1 MAKLKEALLTV
12 RCSPETR
19 DQFTAA
25 ARMIGLTPASLA
37 HHLIVKE
44 IEEKRGIDP
53 ARFAEFFREAQE
65 DADRRSKAR
74 KLSKKNVAGIAV
86 AGVIHRGDDN
96 AELKTKKGIR

>member
-1 MAKLKEALLTV
+1 MAKLKEALLTI

-53 ARFAEFFREAQE
+53 ARFAEFFLEAQE
-65 DADRRSKAR
+65 DAARRSMAK
-74 KLSKKNVAGIAV
+74 KLNKKEVAGIVV
-86 AGVIHRGDDN
+86 AGVIGRGEGN
-96 AELKTKKGIR
+96 AQLKTKKGNR